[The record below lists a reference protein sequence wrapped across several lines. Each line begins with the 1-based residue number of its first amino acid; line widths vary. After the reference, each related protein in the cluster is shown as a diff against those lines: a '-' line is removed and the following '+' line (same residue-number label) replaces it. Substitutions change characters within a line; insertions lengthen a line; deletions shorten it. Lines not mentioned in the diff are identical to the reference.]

1 MTFSFGAGG
10 IDPQC
15 HRVLML
21 RGSGADATA
30 CLELIHAHM
39 HTHRPDA
46 SSERHGVGYSTG
58 YAGRT
63 KAEIISSH
71 LSSCVSPE
79 WTVSSIIIVRSSS
92 VSETESEIVV
102 TLGTKPI
109 TATTITLPVP
119 AVSVGVGSD
128 FKHIITSCELRG
140 QDHINYKFGKVL

>member
-1 MTFSFGAGG
+1 MPSCLNATR
-10 IDPQC
+10 IWRRC
-15 HRVLML
+15 YRVLRMNS
-21 RGSGADATA
+21 RCDN
-30 CLELIHAHM
+30 IHM

-92 VSETESEIVV
+92 VSETESDIVV
-102 TLGTKPI
+102 TLGTKPF

-119 AVSVGVGSD
+119 AVSVGVRSD
-128 FKHIITSCELRG
+128 FKYIITSCELRG
-140 QDHINYKFGKVL
+140 QDHINYNSKFGKVL